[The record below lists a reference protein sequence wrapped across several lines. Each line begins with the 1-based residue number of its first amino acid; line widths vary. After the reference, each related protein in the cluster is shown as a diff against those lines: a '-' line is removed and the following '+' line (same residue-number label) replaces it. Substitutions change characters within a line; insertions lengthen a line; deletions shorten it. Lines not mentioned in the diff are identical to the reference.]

1 MLLMYFKVLLT
12 LFETCKQLLWYLT
25 FIFISLFLSYCIN
38 MFLNVSLLHT
48 QKSLDQFEIAALL
61 ITAVIHDL
69 DHPGR
74 NNRFLSNS
82 GNELALLYNDR

>member
-1 MLLMYFKVLLT
+1 MSLNLSLSLSLT
-12 LFETCKQLLWYLT
+12 
-25 FIFISLFLSYCIN
+25 
-38 MFLNVSLLHT
+38 HT
-48 QKSLDQFEIAALL
+48 HTHAQKPLDQFEIAALL